1 MKAKLEEQVAKLEKQ
16 LDLNEKETQI
26 VYLRLK
32 YLRQTAETLFRQKEF
47 LNESLSRS
55 KQEFNNEMGELRDGM
70 LSQNKNKEYL
80 ISVEKSI
87 KQT

>member
-87 KQT
+87 K

>member
-1 MKAKLEEQVAKLEKQ
+1 
-16 LDLNEKETQI
+16 
-26 VYLRLK
+26 
-32 YLRQTAETLFRQKEF
+32 

-55 KQEFNNEMGELRDGM
+55 KQEFNQEMGELRDGM

-87 KQT
+87 KQTQRMVDLGVTSIENIEHIVSFFKIEKLY